1 MSLDRLG
8 LVQTFFQRFFNGDV
22 ADAVALL
29 DPAVAYCVPGLR
41 TVGGTFV
48 GRAAVAEHL
57 ERFLELTERPVDVLK
72 WEDWLTGES
81 NVAGVVRL
89 ELQRPGRLANT
100 RQLVRKL
107 RGGCLVEVELGPGSR
122 FRLRGLTLDQRA
134 AAHHEDQKQ
143 R

>member
-41 TVGGTFV
+41 TAGGTFV
-48 GRAAVAEHL
+48 GRAEVTEHL

-89 ELQRPGRLANT
+89 ELQRPGRIADT
-100 RQLVRKL
+100 RLVF
-107 RGGCLVEVELGPGSR
+107 LVEVSADARSIVRIEVFLSDPE
-122 FRLRGLTLDQRA
+122 A
-134 AAHHEDQKQ
+134 AA
-143 R
+143 RFFAW